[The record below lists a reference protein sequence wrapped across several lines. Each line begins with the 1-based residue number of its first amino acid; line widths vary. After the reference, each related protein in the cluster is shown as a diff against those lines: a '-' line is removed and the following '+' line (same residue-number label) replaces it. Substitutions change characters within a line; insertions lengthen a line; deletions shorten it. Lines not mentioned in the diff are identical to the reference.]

1 MNNIFPELRE
11 KLYRSTALVK
21 CPLCNVLWLEASKA
35 GNENIGSFHQYL
47 EFFFQFLHF
56 YLFFSIQNSYVII
69 SSGLVNQKWRNVFFW
84 EKKGPR
90 AGRQGGEDGVH
101 AEGHLGLCGQLRQL
115 HPLRSQ
121 ASTQSGEHQL
131 KDQPEP
137 AESPSES
144 WWRTPEE
151 LPDERC

>member
-1 MNNIFPELRE
+1 M
-11 KLYRSTALVK
+11 
-21 CPLCNVLWLEASKA
+21 
-35 GNENIGSFHQYL
+35 
-47 EFFFQFLHF
+47 
-56 YLFFSIQNSYVII
+56 II

-137 AESPSES
+137 AEVMHSVELVLSYII
-144 WWRTPEE
+144 TQEE
-151 LPDERC
+151 FSFFQKIRHPTHGQLY